1 MAVQCGV
8 GLTGSPP
15 SALQEGV
22 HIQRGLAFQHVVD
35 RPRSCMREDGQGLP
49 LAVFFL
55 QAGEQLLRG
64 GMVAQA

>member
-1 MAVQCGV
+1 MAVQFGV

-22 HIQRGLAFQHVVD
+22 QIKRGLAFQHVVD
-35 RPRSCMREDGQGLP
+35 RPRSFMCEDGQGFP

-64 GMVAQA
+64 GIVAQA